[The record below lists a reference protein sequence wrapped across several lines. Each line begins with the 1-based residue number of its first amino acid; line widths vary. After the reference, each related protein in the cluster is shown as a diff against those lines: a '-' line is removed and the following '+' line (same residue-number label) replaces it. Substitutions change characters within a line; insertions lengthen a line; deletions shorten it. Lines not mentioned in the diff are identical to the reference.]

1 MIQFYAPDIAET
13 LTLPESDSRHAV
25 KVLRMAEGDELQAI
39 DGRGNVYTCRLVDAH
54 PKRAGVEI
62 AECRCQPLPW
72 SQQIVAAVAPTKH
85 MDRMEWLVEK
95 LTETGVNRIVPLL
108 CDRSERR
115 EIKIERLEKIAVS
128 AMKQSLKAVLP
139 VIDPMTPLRQ
149 AVGGLLPEARRYVGY
164 CDDSVER
171 RDFANVYE
179 AGHDTV
185 IFIGPEGDFSPSEV
199 KMLLGGG
206 VMPVTFGENRLRT
219 ETAALYGVTACHVL
233 DSLASR

>member
-1 MIQFYAPDIAET
+1 MIQFYAPDIQT
-13 LTLPESDSRHAV
+13 SLTLPEDDAKHCLR
-25 KVLRMAEGDELQAI
+25 VLRKSVGDLVEVV
-39 DGRGNVYTCRLVDAH
+39 DGNGFRYTCRLLSDNPRKA
-54 PKRAGVEI
+54 AVEI
-62 AECRCQPLPW
+62 VDRIE
-72 SQQIVAAVAPTKH
+72 VARTWDTEITVAVAPTKN

-95 LTETGVNRIVPLL
+95 LTEVGVDRIIPLL
-108 CDRSERR
+108 CRHSERK
-115 EIKIERLEKIAVS
+115 EIKEERLRRIAVS

-179 AGHDTV
+179 AGRDTV

-199 KMLLGGG
+199 EMLLGGG